1 MEIHFM
7 NIRKTLTILAL
18 GAILAPALVA
28 DMRVS
33 TSDAIKAATNK
44 PQPEYSA
51 IARQMKVAGRVE
63 IEVTIATDGT
73 VESAKALSG
82 NPLLTQTATTTV
94 KKWKFAPF
102 TANGEP
108 SKAVAILSFDFKP

>member
-7 NIRKTLTILAL
+7 NIKKALMTLGL
-18 GAILAPALVA
+18 GAMFAPGLIA

-33 TSDAIKAATNK
+33 TSDAIKAATNR

-63 IEVTIATDGT
+63 VEITIATDGT
-73 VESAKALSG
+73 VESVKALSG
-82 NPLLTQTATTTV
+82 NPLLTQTATSTL
-94 KKWKFAPF
+94 KKWKFNPF
-102 TANGEP
+102 TSNGEP
-108 SKAVAILSFDFKP
+108 TKAVAVLGFDFKP